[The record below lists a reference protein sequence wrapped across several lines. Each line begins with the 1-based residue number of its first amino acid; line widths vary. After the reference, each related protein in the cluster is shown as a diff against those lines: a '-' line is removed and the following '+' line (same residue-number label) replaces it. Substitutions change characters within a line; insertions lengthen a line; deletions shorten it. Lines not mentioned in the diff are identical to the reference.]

1 MTIFRSEMRA
11 RGTWKAINTST
22 SFTGVSSHSVTALSP
37 GVVIICGGEDGPRT
51 LVPPIRSLWKYEK
64 EALTLVPQED
74 LRAVTLLGHCSF
86 SVNDCLHV
94 CEHSLFLP
102 VFFFA
107 LFLTRYKSEVGE
119 EDPWAKVTI

>member
-1 MTIFRSEMRA
+1 MRA
-11 RGTWKAINTST
+11 CGTWKAINTST
-22 SFTGVSSHSVTALSP
+22 SFTGVSSHSVTSVSP
-37 GVVIICGGEDGPRT
+37 GLVIICGGEDGPRT

-64 EALTLVPQED
+64 EALVLVPQED

-94 CEHSLFLP
+94 CEHSLC
-102 VFFFA
+102 FFFV
-107 LFLTRYKSEVGE
+107 LLLTRYKSEVGE